1 MKQRQTYPNQPFP
14 QAFRG
19 QPWPLEPQGPRL
31 DLNSGCGLR
40 WLPSFFFQA
49 PNGPKTPEKA
59 MKYVGREN
67 FSDVMKLWVVF
78 LGDRGGL
85 FTLKTWEDFLLHPI
99 LVKIPFPRACRVAL
113 GCSCKKISN
122 FPPGS
127 CTRVGVRCPS
137 SPWRHKRLRP
147 SQRTRTAA
155 RLRWEPL
162 GDAGGGTKMERG
174 GGENRRILKGTKDQ
188 GLGSAKF
195 DTKMTSLMLRWLLFW
210 MLHEKK

>member
-78 LGDRGGL
+78 FGRQGWAFHSENMRRLSSTSNLGEDSFPKGL
-85 FTLKTWEDFLLHPI
+85 QGSAGLQLQEDLKLPTWKLHA
-99 LVKIPFPRACRVAL
+99 R
-113 GCSCKKISN
+113 
-122 FPPGS
+122 
-127 CTRVGVRCPS
+127 RCPVS
-137 SPWRHKRLRP
+137 LVAMAP
-147 SQRTRTAA
+147 QEIETIA
-155 RLRWEPL
+155 
-162 GDAGGGTKMERG
+162 
-174 GGENRRILKGTKDQ
+174 ENEN
-188 GLGSAKF
+188 GSAF
-195 DTKMTSLMLRWLLFW
+195 EVGTPRWCW
-210 MLHEKK
+210 GRDKNGKRRRWK